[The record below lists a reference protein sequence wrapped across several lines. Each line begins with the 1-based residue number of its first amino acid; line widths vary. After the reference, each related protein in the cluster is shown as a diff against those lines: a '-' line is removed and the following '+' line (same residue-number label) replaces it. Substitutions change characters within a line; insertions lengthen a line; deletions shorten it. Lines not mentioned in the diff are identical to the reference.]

1 MNEKFHQLHK
11 GTLRLKDS
19 EKDHNAMEISNLPDK
34 QFRVNA
40 IKMLTKLG
48 RGTN

>member
-1 MNEKFHQLHK
+1 MNEKYQLRK
-11 GTLRLKDS
+11 GTLTLKDL

-34 QFRVNA
+34 EFRVNA

-48 RGTN
+48 RGRN